1 VVASQPATAAARVS
15 LWVVVIDFPA
25 DTVRVVLQK
34 KRAGRW
40 VKARSRRLGPGPTV
54 GDYSIARVTF
64 KVRPE
69 KYPVKARSGGTRTKT
84 TPLRYKAGSKPTAIY
99 VSFPPR

>member
-1 VVASQPATAAARVS
+1 MVAAQPATAAARVS
-15 LWVVVIDFPA
+15 LRVVVIDFPA

-34 KRAGRW
+34 KHAGRW

-54 GDYSIARVTF
+54 GGYRIARVTF
-64 KVRPE
+64 KVRPG
-69 KYPVKARSGGTRTKT
+69 KYPVKARSGGTRAKT
-84 TPLRYKAGSKPTAIY
+84 APLRYKAGSKPAASY